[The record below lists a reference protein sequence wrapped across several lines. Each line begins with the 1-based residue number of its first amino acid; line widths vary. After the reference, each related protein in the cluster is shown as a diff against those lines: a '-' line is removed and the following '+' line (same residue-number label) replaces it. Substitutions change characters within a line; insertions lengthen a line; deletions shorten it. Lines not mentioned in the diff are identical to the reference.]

1 MTGWR
6 HCLALLREVVA
17 TCRASLV
24 TSVTTLV
31 MVAGVCAS
39 VLLTNGRTVT
49 AQQQALGVLDAAGTR
64 TIVVSGTP
72 DAGLDSGLLKRVSVV
87 EGVSRALAL
96 GPVIDATNSRAPR
109 DYVGVRHVWTIRLRD
124 LGFPTDSPAGA
135 AAWASEDALV
145 DLGMP
150 DATGS
155 VTTTDGTDYPVVG
168 VLEAPDDLAF
178 LEPLVL
184 VPEKADAVG
193 TVTTVVVVA
202 SDPSFVGS
210 LTAFLQADIASLQL
224 DPKKVEIATR
234 SNLASIRGTL
244 EQGLIESG
252 RGLVAMILVS
262 TALLLGV
269 IQYALV
275 MIRRKE
281 YGRRRA
287 PGASR
292 SLIVTL
298 VLLQTALLAAVGAI
312 VGTVGA
318 VMALTIG
325 GSPLP
330 GFGYLIAVGVLA
342 CATAVA
348 GAVVPAVAASRRDP
362 LTELRVP

>member
-1 MTGWR
+1 M
-6 HCLALLREVVA
+6 
-17 TCRASLV
+17 
-24 TSVTTLV
+24 
-31 MVAGVCAS
+31 
-39 VLLTNGRTVT
+39 
-49 AQQQALGVLDAAGTR
+49 
-64 TIVVSGTP
+64 
-72 DAGLDSGLLKRVSVV
+72 
-87 EGVSRALAL
+87 
-96 GPVIDATNSRAPR
+96 
-109 DYVGVRHVWTIRLRD
+109 
-124 LGFPTDSPAGA
+124 
-135 AAWASEDALV
+135 
-145 DLGMP
+145 
-150 DATGS
+150 
-155 VTTTDGTDYPVVG
+155 
-168 VLEAPDDLAF
+168 
-178 LEPLVL
+178 L

-252 RGLVAMILVS
+252 RGLVALILVS

>member
-49 AQQQALGVLDAAGTR
+49 AQQQALGVLDAVGTR

-292 SLIVTL
+292 SLIVH
-298 VLLQTALLAAVGAI
+298 
-312 VGTVGA
+312 
-318 VMALTIG
+318 
-325 GSPLP
+325 SS
-330 GFGYLIAVGVLA
+330 
-342 CATAVA
+342 C
-348 GAVVPAVAASRRDP
+348 SRQRCWRRSGRSSAP
-362 LTELRVP
+362 SEP